1 MNSGMEEMETSVC
14 EVDGKYSDEVKT
26 RFGIREITSDQC
38 TPDQSRQF
46 YVNGKKI
53 FIRGTNWI
61 PEAMLCHSDERTYAE
76 LRYTQQSGIIKLRLN
91 DEKGNEVA
99 NNFYWRSNDKYEG
112 SKTLTGPVTSGFES
126 LSELLAVK
134 LKSSIRTYRKDG
146 RHYLE
151 VKLKNTTGKLA
162 FFTQLQLLDEAGK
175 PIRPSFYTDNFFSPL
190 PNESKTIIIDTRME
204 DMPSSASFV
213 IKGWNVIER
222 NYVIMQNRY

>member
-1 MNSGMEEMETSVC
+1 MIALNA
-14 EVDGKYSDEVKT
+14 
-26 RFGIREITSDQC
+26 Q
-38 TPDQSRQF
+38 PDNYYKDSRRI
-46 YVNGKKI
+46 Y
-53 FIRGTNWI
+53 
-61 PEAMLCHSDERTYAE
+61 LD
-76 LRYTQQSGIIKLRLN
+76 
-91 DEKGNEVA
+91 
-99 NNFYWRSNDKYEG
+99 
-112 SKTLTGPVTSGFES
+112 SKES
-126 LSELLAVK
+126 LSELPAVK

-175 PIRPSFYTDNFFSPL
+175 PIRPSFYTDNFFSLL

>member
-1 MNSGMEEMETSVC
+1 MEEMETSVC
-14 EVDGKYSDEVKT
+14 EVDGKYSDEVKP

-61 PEAMLCHSDERTYAE
+61 PEAMLRHSDERTYAE

-112 SKTLTGPVTSGFES
+112 SKTLTGPATSGFES
-126 LSELLAVK
+126 LSELPAVK
-134 LKSSIRTYRKDG
+134 LK
-146 RHYLE
+146 
-151 VKLKNTTGKLA
+151 N
-162 FFTQLQLLDEAGK
+162 
-175 PIRPSFYTDNFFSPL
+175 L
-190 PNESKTIIIDTRME
+190 P
-204 DMPSSASFV
+204 
-213 IKGWNVIER
+213 KGWTALLGG
-222 NYVIMQNRY
+222 